1 MYQYS
6 YLVKRFLFDAHFSNT
21 WRQVQISLKP
31 THSVLQR
38 LLRLTLI
45 WNMWYVNIYM
55 FNRNK
60 ELNMKF

>member
-6 YLVKRFLFDAHFSNT
+6 YLVKRYLFDAHFSNT

-55 FNRNK
+55 FN
-60 ELNMKF
+60 